1 MSEQTDTGQRCVE
14 EIAREV
20 ASGMGLTSVQFEW
33 GGEEEHLRFPLR
45 ITTDQG
51 VTEPAIRFVI
61 GELHYCCN
69 SANEAYQEVKRKLT
83 TALEPFCSSPKRIG
97 FL

>member
-1 MSEQTDTGQRCVE
+1 MSEQADRGKRCVE

-20 ASGMGLTSVQFEW
+20 ANGLGLTSIQFEW

-45 ITTDQG
+45 ITTGQG
-51 VTEPAIRFVI
+51 VIEPAIRFVI
-61 GELHYCCN
+61 SELHYSCN
-69 SANEAYQEVKRKLT
+69 PANEAYQEVKRKLT
-83 TALEPFCSSPKRIG
+83 TALQPLCSSPKRIG

>member
-1 MSEQTDTGQRCVE
+1 MSEQTESGKRCVE

-20 ASGMGLTSVQFEW
+20 AHRLGLTSIQFEW
-33 GGEEEHLRFPLR
+33 GGEEEHFRFPLR

-61 GELHYCCN
+61 SELHYSCHP
-69 SANEAYQEVKRKLT
+69 ANQAYQEVKRKLT
-83 TALEPFCSSPKRIG
+83 TALQPFCSSPNRIG

>member
-1 MSEQTDTGQRCVE
+1 MSEVTDAGKRCVE
-14 EIAREV
+14 EIAREL
-20 ASGMGLTSVQFEW
+20 ANTLGLTPIRFEW

-61 GELHYCCN
+61 SELHYSCN
-69 SANEAYQEVKRKLT
+69 PSNEAYQEVKRKLT
-83 TALEPFCSSPKRIG
+83 MALRPFSSAPKRIG